1 MPGGNRRLG
10 RELALQ
16 VLYSLPDQKGDIAQT
31 LKSFWENFSFQD
43 EAGGESGDALL
54 PSPLPVV
61 RRFAESLVCGVVGHQ
76 QEIDPLLKAF
86 STNWSLDRMARV
98 DLALLR
104 LAAYE
109 LLFCPEIPSNVIIN
123 EAIEI
128 GKRFGTK
135 ETPSFVNG
143 ILDKISHSVR
153 PPAEESG

>member
-10 RELALQ
+10 RELALK
-16 VLYSLPDQKGDIAQT
+16 VLYSLPDQNGDIGQIM
-31 LKSFWENFSFQD
+31 KSFWDNFSFED
-43 EAGGESGDALL
+43 DVSGEADAAVVP
-54 PSPLPVV
+54 PSPVV
-61 RRFAESLVCGVVGHQ
+61 RRFAESLVFGVVGHQ

-98 DLALLR
+98 DLSLLR
-104 LAAYE
+104 LAAFE

-153 PPAEESG
+153 SPAQGSG